1 MRDGTNALREAEY
14 SRLLTTSRP
23 VPRDEAH
30 TLTTHTRA
38 CARTRVSAAE
48 CRPPLGSRRAAR
60 RAPDYS
66 PPATKRM
73 HPPSPLRRLAD
84 SLAGV
89 GQETL
94 NQGDLLTANLA
105 LTAQAL
111 LVARAHVGVQVLLPR
126 APVQNLFR
134 ARIGKKKGG
143 EARRSAA
150 GSGRKERGAPWESG
164 RLLRATLL
172 SVARAPPLAGWRTV
186 PRSAFPSRRRFA
198 RMFSRQTS
206 DEQTLNPIRRW
217 MAYPR
222 ASGTRA
228 RARCEPRRRAETY
241 LSAGGDLEPLG
252 RRLVGLGLTVTGL
265 RLGLAHRHRH
275 RLGGHGSG
283 LRGEAHGGDGL
294 AETEA
299 GDLRGGGEARGGHR
313 ERRHGALRT

>member
-1 MRDGTNALREAEY
+1 ME
-14 SRLLTTSRP
+14 
-23 VPRDEAH
+23 
-30 TLTTHTRA
+30 
-38 CARTRVSAAE
+38 RTRSAKPNTLVSLQRQDPSHETRRTPRRRTHARL
-48 CRPPLGSRRAAR
+48 CRRMPPPPRLAAR
-60 RAPDYS
+60 RAPRPRLFTACYEKNAS
-66 PPATKRM
+66 SV
-73 HPPSPLRRLAD
+73 PSSRLAD

-134 ARIGKKKGG
+134 ARIGKKKRG

-186 PRSAFPSRRRFA
+186 PRSAFPSHRRFA

-217 MAYPR
+217 LIR
-222 ASGTRA
+222 ARRERA
-228 RARCEPRRRAETY
+228 RARDASLGGGRRRTFPLAVI
-241 LSAGGDLEPLG
+241 LNRLAADL
-252 RRLVGLGLTVTGL
+252 LV
-265 RLGLAHRHRH
+265 LA
-275 RLGGHGSG
+275 LP
-283 LRGEAHGGDGL
+283 
-294 AETEA
+294 
-299 GDLRGGGEARGGHR
+299 
-313 ERRHGALRT
+313 

>member
-30 TLTTHTRA
+30 TPTTHTRA

-111 LVARAHVGVQVLLPR
+111 LVARGHVGVQVLLPR

-150 GSGRKERGAPWESG
+150 GSGRKERGAPRESG

-186 PRSAFPSRRRFA
+186 PRSAFPSRWRFA
-198 RMFSRQTS
+198 RNVSRETC

-217 MAYPR
+217 LIR
-222 ASGTRA
+222 ARRERA
-228 RARCEPRRRAETY
+228 RARDASLGGGRRRTFPLAVI
-241 LSAGGDLEPLG
+241 LNRLAADL
-252 RRLVGLGLTVTGL
+252 LV
-265 RLGLAHRHRH
+265 LA
-275 RLGGHGSG
+275 LP
-283 LRGEAHGGDGL
+283 
-294 AETEA
+294 
-299 GDLRGGGEARGGHR
+299 
-313 ERRHGALRT
+313 